1 MQPAK
6 TFNYKTTHQSGH
18 SPYHDD
24 RKGLGYGQVKD
35 RFHKPRQSGTDFPY
49 KTDDY
54 EDEEFE
60 DQDSEEAIAV
70 KVPVVYATDFGAA
83 AGTDPFYFAAGN
95 VKLSDAF
102 FRVGPLIEAMVSF
115 SDSMSPAPHVYKTKK
130 NSMGRGSGS
139 SFPSGVGN
147 YKRTGSRRGFSSA
160 HPDPMFTAV
169 SDYEDE
175 VESEDEIF
183 TLADLARKVT
193 LGE

>member
-6 TFNYKTTHQSGH
+6 TFNYNA
-18 SPYHDD
+18 PYHDD
-24 RKGLGYGQVKD
+24 RKGLGYGQVRD
-35 RFHKPRQSGTDFPY
+35 RFHKPRQSGSDFPY

-54 EDEEFE
+54 EGEEFE
-60 DQDSEEAIAV
+60 DDESLDAINT
-70 KVPVVYATDFGAA
+70 KVPTVYSTDFGAA

-102 FRVGPLIEAMVSF
+102 FRVDPLIEAMASF

-130 NSMGRGSGS
+130 NSAGRGSGS

-160 HPDPMFTAV
+160 PPAPKVVAV
-169 SDYEDE
+169 SEYEDDPPR
-175 VESEDEIF
+175 EDEIF
-183 TLADLARKVT
+183 TLADLARKIT
-193 LGE
+193 LDE

>member
-6 TFNYKTTHQSGH
+6 TFNYNESLGH
-18 SPYHDD
+18 GD

-35 RFHKPRQSGTDFPY
+35 RFHKPRQSGSDFPY

-54 EDEEFE
+54 EGENFEDEET
-60 DQDSEEAIAV
+60 EEAIAV
-70 KVPVVYATDFGAA
+70 KVPTVYATDFGAA

-102 FRVGPLIEAMVSF
+102 FRVGPLIEAMVTF
-115 SDSMSPAPHVYKTKK
+115 SDSMTPAPHAYKTRKK
-130 NSMGRGSGS
+130 SLGRGTGS
-139 SFPSGVGN
+139 SFPSGVGS

-160 HPDPMFTAV
+160 PPLPKVAAV

-175 VESEDEIF
+175 IESEDEIF